1 MDPSM
6 MKFVMRRKQRME
18 AHHALMGATK
28 AAGFDESIAVP
39 PWLGIAQGTA
49 AEVRAVSKRKQ
60 RGVWLI
66 GLVAETRAPC
76 KYICM
81 VIKDTYSRPSEAV
94 AFYGTLVRAPTD
106 DGPVKDGDELSFDT
120 ILTACCLPGWTNG
133 IGEMPMEEMLA
144 TVRAGILL
152 PKKLLFAD
160 AGIER
165 RLRSRIRDE
174 LGLKGSGV
182 ASPEQTEWLGKQMA
196 TSIEVWERGDSKVSL
211 EELEFFAERFPGA
224 VDLKS
229 YEKERRHFAA
239 GQGANPKV
247 SIVHSGGLVRNDPV
261 KIVGL
266 SRRAELNG
274 QIASWVRY
282 TDRDPRKAKAQIIVD
297 GSAFKLKLS
306 NIEAA
311 FDPNDGIGLWLPEAE
326 ILRDTPLEWFVRR
339 PSTHD
344 DFRMTQLWGWRT
356 DLFNAVSVGDADI
369 ISPLCRE
376 HGEIATVYCEM
387 RLLLSKAASAGHTG
401 AMAALIDDGG
411 VHVDGCR
418 APAPPPAA
426 ASQPGGLSVYRL
438 HQQGAGDDGHAAG
451 TTPLFQAVYN
461 GRAAAVKLLLDRG
474 ADPSIESGTGIP
486 PLHMAA
492 HRCNK
497 DVIALLLMGGASV
510 TQIDSHGQ
518 RAVDVAR
525 NESQHPDA
533 SNAMR
538 WNKVATMLEPAA
550 DGGAAKAW
558 RCEQCDA
565 RGCTLT
571 CPCKTVK
578 YCSAECQ
585 KRGWKSHKNEH
596 KALMKVS
603 KQKKKKKK
611 SEEACAAKKLA
622 ALVGDTVVVESPGHE
637 PVT

>member
-6 MKFVMRRKQRME
+6 MQFMLRRKQRME
-18 AHHALMGATK
+18 AHFALMSATNS
-28 AAGFDESIAVP
+28 AGFAESTAVP

-66 GLVAETRAPC
+66 GLVNETRAPS

-81 VIKDTYSRPSEAV
+81 VIKDTHSRPSETV
-94 AFYGTLVRAPTD
+94 AFYGTLVRAPTHD
-106 DGPVKDGDELSFDT
+106 PVKDRDELSFDT

-133 IGEMPMEEMLA
+133 IGEMPMEAMME
-144 TVRAGILL
+144 TIQTGTLL

-174 LGLKGSGV
+174 LGLKCSGV

-196 TSIEVWERGDSKVSL
+196 TSIDMWERGDGEVSL
-211 EELEFFAERFPGA
+211 KAFPGA
-224 VDLKS
+224 ADS
-229 YEKERRHFAA
+229 YEKQRHHLATVRNEN
-239 GQGANPKV
+239 QKV
-247 SIVHSGGLVRNDPV
+247 SIVHSGGLVPNDPV

-266 SRRAELNG
+266 SRRADLNG

-282 TDRDPRKAKAQIIVD
+282 TDRDPRKAKAHVQLD
-297 GSAFKLKLS
+297 GSTFKLKLI

-311 FDPNDGIGLWLPEAE
+311 FDPNDGLGLWRPDAA

-356 DLFNAVSVGDADI
+356 DLFNAVSVGDAEI
-369 ISPLCRE
+369 ISRLCRE

-387 RLLLSKAASAGHTG
+387 RLLLKKSASAGHTG

-426 ASQPGGLSVYRL
+426 ASQPGGLSMFRA
-438 HQQGAGDDGHAAG
+438 HQHSAGDSGDSAG

-461 GRAAAVKLLLDRG
+461 GRAAAVKLLLDHG
-474 ADPSIESGTGIP
+474 ADPSIGSGTGIP

-497 DVIALLLMGGASV
+497 DIIALLLMGGASV
-510 TQIDSHGQ
+510 TQLDSHRQ
-518 RAVDVAR
+518 RAVDVAQ
-525 NESQHPDA
+525 NESRHPGA

-538 WNKVATMLEPAA
+538 WNKIATMLEPAA

-596 KALMKVS
+596 KALMKLS

-611 SEEACAAKKLA
+611 SEE
-622 ALVGDTVVVESPGHE
+622 G
-637 PVT
+637 